1 MHLILVSN
9 RLATAKTVAITPRLV
24 AFVVSALVAL
34 VVGGAILF
42 SWLTLHF
49 RLPFAQDLMLSVHRQ
64 ESAKS
69 QEFVRENL
77 NLMASRLGDMQ
88 AQLMHLD
95 SLSERLS
102 VLAGLKPADKADLL
116 PPPVKG
122 GQGGPL
128 LPAFLQSGAE
138 ISQDSLQRDLD
149 RLEATVEQRV
159 DLMHALESQLM
170 DLRIKQSLLPTALP
184 IHAHGIGSGFG
195 VRSDPIAGV
204 SAMHE
209 GMDFVAD
216 VGTSVGAA
224 AGGIVVSAELHP
236 QYGNLI
242 EVDHGNDFSTR
253 YAHLSKI
260 MVKPGQVVKRG
271 QQIALSGNTGRSTG
285 PHLHFEVRYRGVA
298 QNPARFLQP
307 GIQVAQALA
316 KR

>member
-9 RLATAKTVAITPRLV
+9 RLATAKTVTITPRLV
-24 AFVVSALVAL
+24 ALAASGFVAL
-34 VVGGAILF
+34 VIAAALLF
-42 SWLTLHF
+42 SWLTVHF
-49 RLPFAQDLMLSVHRQ
+49 RLPFAQDLVLSVQRQ
-64 ESAKS
+64 ETEKS
-69 QEFVRENL
+69 EAFVRQNL
-77 NLMASRLGDMQ
+77 NVMASRLGDMQ

-102 VLAGLKPADKADLL
+102 VLAGMKPADKAELL
-116 PPPVKG
+116 PPPTKG

-128 LPAFLQSGAE
+128 LPAFLQPSSG
-138 ISQDSLQRDLD
+138 ISSESLQRDLD
-149 RLEATVEQRV
+149 RLEATVEQRS
-159 DLMHALESQLM
+159 DLIRALESQLM

-184 IHAHGIGSGFG
+184 IRGHGIGSGFG
-195 VRSDPIAGV
+195 VRTDPIAGV

-209 GMDFVAD
+209 GIDFVAD
-216 VGTSVGAA
+216 VGTGVAAA
-224 AGGIVVSAELHP
+224 AGGIVLSAEFHP

-242 EVDHGNDFSTR
+242 EIDHGNDFSTR
-253 YAHLSKI
+253 YAHLSKV

-271 QQIALSGNTGRSTG
+271 QPIAFSGNTGRSTG

-298 QNPARFLQP
+298 QNPSRFLQP